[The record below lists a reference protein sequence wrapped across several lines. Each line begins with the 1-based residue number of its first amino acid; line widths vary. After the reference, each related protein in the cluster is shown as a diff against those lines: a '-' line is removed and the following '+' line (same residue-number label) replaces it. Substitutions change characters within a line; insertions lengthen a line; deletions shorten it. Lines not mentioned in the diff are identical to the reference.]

1 MKPYA
6 EMSKEEL
13 EAELATVKAE
23 YKKFQDMDLHLDM
36 SRGKPCKEQ
45 LDISMGMMD
54 ALNSEADLTCADG
67 TDCAGGRLQGR
78 YI

>member
-13 EAELATVKAE
+13 EAELAAVKVE

-45 LDISMGMMD
+45 LDISMGMVFSQVSRK
-54 ALNSEADLTCADG
+54 LRFL
-67 TDCAGGRLQGR
+67 
-78 YI
+78 